1 MKNINIQARK
11 HFLLRMT
18 FLALPFTFAACDTD
32 ELLNPVPETSISDK
46 NAFDTPE
53 RIQGQVNGL
62 YDAMK
67 SGQFYGGR
75 LLMYNEIRG
84 EEYINRLTNG
94 VTGLQTWQQNVQS
107 GTNEVQ
113 NLWGAAYAAIN
124 RINVF
129 LQGLEDNKAKIDP
142 ALYAQYQAEA
152 KFLRALAYHSLVTLY
167 AKPYSADNGNSPGVP
182 LRLQAET
189 STANNDL
196 ARSSVAQVY
205 TQILKDLDEA
215 ESALPESYA
224 TPALNT
230 TRAHKNTAIAL
241 KTRVYLHMGNYGKV
255 IEEAQKIVTDV
266 APFTAPS
273 GVAHALQADVAV
285 PFTDYTTTES
295 VFSMPMSDLDAPG
308 TQNQLGYYFNAAP
321 VGNGEYFLSTEGI
334 LNDAAWPATDARK
347 TKLVVTAGGNAYLA
361 KFVKP
366 APFTDYVPVIR
377 YAEVLLNYAEAAAR
391 TGNLDKAVALLSA
404 VRGRSDASYAFPAE
418 AVATQ
423 DALVNTI
430 LTERRIELLG
440 EGFRS
445 LDITRTL
452 QTFPEKTGSGISA
465 PAVAPTSTDYVWPM
479 PNSELA
485 TNKAL

>member
-1 MKNINIQARK
+1 MKNLNIKARK
-11 HFLLRMT
+11 HYLLRVA

-53 RIQGQVNGL
+53 RIKGQVNGL

-75 LLMYNEIRG
+75 FIVYNEIRG

-94 VTGLQTWQQNVQS
+94 VTGLQTWQHNVQA

-113 NLWGAAYAAIN
+113 NFWGAAYATIN

-129 LQGLEDNKAKIDP
+129 LQGLEDNKAKVDP
-142 ALYAQYQAEA
+142 ALYTQYQAEA
-152 KFLRALAYHSLVTLY
+152 KFLRALSYHSLVTLY
-167 AKPYSADNGNSPGVP
+167 AKPFNADNGNSPGLP
-182 LRLQAET
+182 LRLIAET

-205 TQILKDLDEA
+205 AQILKDLNDAEA
-215 ESALPESYA
+215 GLPANHA
-224 TPALNT
+224 TAALNT

-255 IEEAQKIVTDV
+255 MEEAQKIVSAT
-266 APFTAPS
+266 APFTAPT

-285 PFTDYTTTES
+285 PFTNYTTTES

-308 TQNQLGYYFNAAP
+308 TQNQLGFYFNAAP
-321 VGNGEYFLSTEGI
+321 VGNGEYYLNTAGI
-334 LNDAAWPATDARK
+334 VNDAEWPATDARK
-347 TKLVVTAGGNAYLA
+347 IKFIVTASGNRYLA
-361 KFVKP
+361 KYVKP

-391 TGNLDKAVALLSA
+391 SNDLVKAVTLLSA
-404 VRGRSDASYAFPAE
+404 VRHRSDATYVFPVE
-418 AVATQ
+418 GILTQ
-423 DALVNTI
+423 SALVNTI
-430 LTERRIELLG
+430 LKERRIELLG

-445 LDITRTL
+445 MDITRTL
-452 QTFPEKTGSGISA
+452 QTFPEKTGSGLNA
-465 PAVAPTSTDYVWPM
+465 PAVAPSSTDYVWPM